1 MNALVVEDDELK
13 MGRLRAFLTTELH
26 GCAVEVAR
34 SYKSGLRAVT
44 GETWTVVVMDMTLPS
59 FDITPGTDG
68 GRPLRLGGKDL
79 LRQMQRR
86 GATYPTIVVTGFD
99 TFGSA
104 RDTVTLDQLDAQLC
118 EEFSEFYLGSVY
130 FNATAD
136 DWKDQLR
143 ALLRRAHRT
152 GGVA

>member
-1 MNALVVEDDELK
+1 MSALVVEDDELK
-13 MGRLRAFLTTELH
+13 MGRLRSFLSLELPQ
-26 GCAVEVAR
+26 GSVEVAR
-34 SYKSGLRAVT
+34 SYKSGLRAVMSRP
-44 GETWTVVVMDMTLPS
+44 WLIVVMDMTLPS

-86 GATYPTIVVTGFD
+86 GALYPTIVVTGFD
-99 TFGSA
+99 TFGFG
-104 RDTVTLDQLDAQLC
+104 RETVTLDQLDAQLST
-118 EEFSEFYLGSVY
+118 EFHEFYLGSVY

-143 ALLRRAHRT
+143 TLVARAIRHGDSR
-152 GGVA
+152 